1 MASGGMVLVKYLLF
15 FFNLLFWVSGIALI
29 AVGVYVKG
37 KFGDFLQFS
46 ESEMTTGP
54 VFLIVI
60 GVVVTIVGFLGC
72 CGAYKENYCMV
83 TTFAVLL
90 AIIFIL
96 EIAAGAYAYAN
107 RDKLKGVAKKA
118 LEDAVDNFK
127 KEEYRKM
134 IEEVQ
139 KEFDCCGANG
149 YIKDYKDYKKK
160 NISGDMKFPPSC
172 CKNATVCPSTFG
184 QTKNMTDSDFVTKG
198 CVDGFEKYL
207 KDHIFIIGGVG
218 VGVAFLQLI
227 GILFACCLMRSIK
240 KNMK

>member
-46 ESEMTTGP
+46 DSEMTTGP

-107 RDKLKGVAKKA
+107 RDKLKKVAEDA
-118 LEDAVDNFK
+118 LEESLHKFS
-127 KEEYRKM
+127 EEKYRNI

-149 YIKDYKDYKKK
+149 YKDYKTM
-160 NISGDMKFPPSC
+160 NISGEIKFPPSC

-184 QTKNMTDSDFVTKG
+184 QAKNMTDSDFVTKG
-198 CVDGFEKYL
+198 CVDKFEKYL

-240 KNMK
+240 KEYEVM